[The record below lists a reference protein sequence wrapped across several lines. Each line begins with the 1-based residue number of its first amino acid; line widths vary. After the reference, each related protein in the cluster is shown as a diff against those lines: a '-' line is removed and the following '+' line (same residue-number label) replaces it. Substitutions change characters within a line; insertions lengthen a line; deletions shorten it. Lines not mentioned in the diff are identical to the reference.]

1 MNSKDLFPSAA
12 TYFDLM
18 EGTDKTQVVTVF
30 TPDAK
35 VFDDGHSYTGHQEIL
50 GWLTGPASEFTIT
63 STRISSSRTE
73 DGAVA
78 IIRLEGNFPGSP
90 VDLRHEFTRS
100 TTGLISSLKITA

>member
-1 MNSKDLFPSAA
+1 MNSKELFPSAE

-35 VFDDGHSYTGHQEIL
+35 VFDDGQSYTGHNEIL

-63 STRISSSRTE
+63 STCISSSVSE
-73 DGAVA
+73 DVAVA
-78 IIRLEGNFPGSP
+78 VIRLAGNFPGSP